1 MSAWYQHACNHE
13 SNPIPAPPLPS
24 PVSTSTPWPPHNDWK
39 LVWSDEFDQ
48 PGLPNPARWSYET
61 GFVRNN
67 EAQYYTR
74 DRQENARVENGLLVI
89 EGRKEKFKNPEYAP
103 DKKGRRGQ
111 EFADYTSAS
120 VTTRTKAGWT
130 YGRIEVKAKL
140 PKGRGTWP
148 AIWMLGTDRQAGWP
162 ACGEID
168 IMEFVGHNPGV
179 VHANVH
185 TKKYNHAKGN
195 GKGDKLQLPDGSD
208 AYHVYAVDW
217 YPDRMEFFVDEKHYF
232 TYKNEGS
239 GNDSWPFD
247 KDQYLILNLAIGG
260 AWGGQQGID
269 DSIFP
274 QKYLYRL
281 RPGVSKEELRA

>member
-1 MSAWYQHACNHE
+1 MKPLLLLPLLLTASCNAIAG
-13 SNPIPAPPLPS
+13 SG
-24 PVSTSTPWPPHNDWK
+24 DWK

-48 PGLPNPARWSYET
+48 PGLPNPARWTYET
-61 GFVRNN
+61 GFIRNN
-67 EAQYYTR
+67 EAQYYTKER
-74 DRQENARVENGLLVI
+74 LENARVENGMLVI
-89 EGRKEKFKNPEYAP
+89 EGRKEKFKNPEFAP

-111 EFADYTSAS
+111 EFAEYTSAS
-120 VTTRTKAGWT
+120 ITSKGKASWT

-148 AIWMLGTDRQAGWP
+148 AIWMLGTSLGTESRWP

-185 TKKYNHAKGN
+185 TAKYNHTKGN
-195 GKGDKLQLPDGSD
+195 GKGDKLKLPDASD
-208 AYHVYAVDW
+208 AFHVYAFEW
-217 YPDRMEFFVDEKHYF
+217 YPDRLEFFVDDQHYF

-239 GNDSWPFD
+239 GPDAWPFD
-247 KDQYLILNLAIGG
+247 KGQYLILNLALGG

-274 QKYLYRL
+274 QKFLIDYVRVYEKQK
-281 RPGVSKEELRA
+281 S